1 VHIVCLATTLSLL
14 QDEECG
20 QDHVIF
26 LEFYTP
32 EIFLE
37 RLKLQTSHCV
47 YWLATCSISLVMTGY
62 SERAWLGSCDPFLH
76 FGAQNIP
83 LEWMKLDISNVVC
96 RLNVKSTGITHVK
109 VLQYGGAF
117 RVIRP

>member
-1 VHIVCLATTLSLL
+1 MCLVTTLSLL
-14 QDEECG
+14 KNEDSG

-37 RLKLQTSHCV
+37 RLKLQTSHFVC
-47 YWLATCSISLVMTGY
+47 WLATCSISFVMTGY
-62 SERAWLGSCDPFLH
+62 LPSGRAWLGSCDPFLH
-76 FGAQNIP
+76 FGAQNIS
-83 LEWMKLDISNVVC
+83 LEWIKLDILNVVC

-109 VLQYGGAF
+109 VLQYWGAF
-117 RVIRP
+117 RVM